1 MLRRHPYWWNLLA
14 LLLAGTVAC
23 VGQAAVAIGQSATA
37 PAPGTW
43 TCSVGDTASGCVGTS
58 IAPMPTS
65 RAHLATVTAPGGTVS
80 PDSLVYAIG
89 GFTLANVGA
98 ALNTF
103 EAYDPT
109 TNAWLAASTS
119 PALPP
124 LPTAR
129 ASLAAAL
136 GPDGQTIYAV
146 GGANKQSIND
156 TLITSAV
163 PVVEAFTPG
172 TGAWT
177 CSTGDT
183 GSGCA
188 STSIAPMPT
197 GRAGLAAVT
206 GSDGLIYTFGGYNSS
221 ITGTATIIT
230 TYYDYVEAYNPQTNT
245 WTCSVDDNSPGC
257 SSSQLPAMP
266 TARGG
271 LRAVLGPDGQT
282 IYTLGGFSGPT
293 GASGGQPFTYYSVV
307 EARQNSTWTC
317 SVGDASAGCSASP
330 ETLPSLLLAT
340 QGFGAATAAN
350 GAIYAFGGA
359 LIGGATPT
367 TNVNQEFVP
376 TFVASI
382 RAPSMPTARRYL
394 DGALGPDG
402 LIYAIGGATSA
413 TPGVPATDVSL
424 VEAFQ
429 PPPQTNPSL
438 VLLPIVQN
446 SATAP
451 ALSLRIGSR

>member
-1 MLRRHPYWWNLLA
+1 MFS
-14 LLLAGTVAC
+14 
-23 VGQAAVAIGQSATA
+23 Q
-37 PAPGTW
+37 
-43 TCSVGDTASGCVGTS
+43 DTL
-58 IAPMPTS
+58 I
-65 RAHLATVTAPGGTVS
+65 
-80 PDSLVYAIG
+80 YAIG
-89 GFTLANVGA
+89 GYTLANGGSAVNA
-98 ALNTF
+98 F

-129 ASLAAAL
+129 ANLAAAL
-136 GPDGQTIYAV
+136 GSNGLSSNGLIYAI
-146 GGANKQSIND
+146 GGATRQPISD
-156 TLITSAV
+156 TLTASAV
-163 PVVEAFTPG
+163 SVVEAFDPQTG
-172 TGAWT
+172 TWA
-177 CSTGDT
+177 CSIGDS
-183 GSGCA
+183 GSSCA
-188 STSIAPMPT
+188 SRTIYPMPT
-197 GRAGLAAVT
+197 QRAGLAAVT
-206 GSDGLIYTFGGYNSS
+206 GSDGLIYTFGGYDTS
-221 ITGTATIIT
+221 ITGTLTIT
-230 TYYDYVEAYNPQTNT
+230 TTKYYDYVEAYDPKTNT
-245 WTCSVDDNSPGC
+245 WTCSVGDASPGC
-257 SSSQLPAMP
+257 SPSLLPAMP

-282 IYTLGGFSGPT
+282 IYTLGGFNGTTS
-293 GASGGQPFTYYSVV
+293 ASGSPIFTYYSVV
-307 EARQNSTWTC
+307 EALHNSTWTC
-317 SVGDASAGCSASP
+317 SVGDASVGCSASP

-359 LIGGATPT
+359 LIGGAAQT
-367 TNVNQEFVP
+367 TNVNQELVP
-376 TFVASI
+376 TFVASV

-402 LIYAIGGATSA
+402 LIYAIGGAISA
-413 TPGVPATDVSL
+413 TPGVPAADLAL